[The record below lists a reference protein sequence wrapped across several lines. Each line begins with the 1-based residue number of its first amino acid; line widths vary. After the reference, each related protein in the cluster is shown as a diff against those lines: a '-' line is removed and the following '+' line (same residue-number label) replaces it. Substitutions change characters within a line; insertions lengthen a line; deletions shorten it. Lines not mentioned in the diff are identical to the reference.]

1 MRVQVSP
8 AGFCWLSCQG
18 GFFGLCVYLFIFDC
32 AGSLLLRRL
41 FFGWG
46 EQGASPHCSMQASHC
61 GGLSCGA
68 WALGQAGF
76 GSSCTW
82 AQ

>member
-1 MRVQVSP
+1 MRVQ
-8 AGFCWLSCQG
+8 
-18 GFFGLCVYLFIFDC
+18 GLPGWVLLAELPGWFLWFVCVFIFDC

-46 EQGASPHCSMQASHC
+46 EQGVSPHCSMQASHC